1 MSTDRIESDAHTV
14 TSLAN
19 HFGRLKEATIL
30 LSSKGAA
37 AQRGYFQP
45 SEEDE
50 LRHLLVSYW
59 QSRNA
64 LLDLVLTLHESPD
77 LELAEFLV
85 GFAGALV
92 LVDGARF
99 LREQFDSN
107 TIVQSKLNEPDIQ
120 FGIPAGT
127 YATVQRSL
135 TSPANV
141 WRLYQAA
148 MCFEHHEGAIRKLAA
163 TRSTLKPVL
172 DVVDG
177 LRHRLELGWDQYIS
191 ERVRVRT
198 RQLMNHVSQKMLRKT
213 LFRLQKILSETAST
227 ISLKPSHQPG
237 LPPQISEELGDII
250 LPGDILVTRKEYALT
265 NYFLP
270 GHWPHAALYLG
281 KVEELE
287 SSHFQDAAPMQPR
300 WERFKTLDLSV
311 QGRVLEALKDGVWL
325 RSVLSPFASDSLVVM
340 RPTLEPSAVLQA
352 LGSAVVHDGKP
363 YDFDFDFTQSER
375 LVCTEVVYRTY
386 DGVGGIEFTLN
397 RRAGRMTLSATD
409 LLRMPLS
416 GDDFKLVTA
425 YIPEV
430 RDRLITHKV
439 DAAVSQ
445 MLNDD

>member
-1 MSTDRIESDAHTV
+1 
-14 TSLAN
+14 
-19 HFGRLKEATIL
+19 
-30 LSSKGAA
+30 
-37 AQRGYFQP
+37 
-45 SEEDE
+45 
-50 LRHLLVSYW
+50 
-59 QSRNA
+59 
-64 LLDLVLTLHESPD
+64 
-77 LELAEFLV
+77 
-85 GFAGALV
+85 
-92 LVDGARF
+92 
-99 LREQFDSN
+99 
-107 TIVQSKLNEPDIQ
+107 
-120 FGIPAGT
+120 
-127 YATVQRSL
+127 
-135 TSPANV
+135 
-141 WRLYQAA
+141 
-148 MCFEHHEGAIRKLAA
+148 
-163 TRSTLKPVL
+163 
-172 DVVDG
+172 
-177 LRHRLELGWDQYIS
+177 
-191 ERVRVRT
+191 
-198 RQLMNHVSQKMLRKT
+198 
-213 LFRLQKILSETAST
+213 
-227 ISLKPSHQPG
+227 
-237 LPPQISEELGDII
+237 
-250 LPGDILVTRKEYALT
+250 
-265 NYFLP
+265 
-270 GHWPHAALYLG
+270 
-281 KVEELE
+281 
-287 SSHFQDAAPMQPR
+287 MQPR